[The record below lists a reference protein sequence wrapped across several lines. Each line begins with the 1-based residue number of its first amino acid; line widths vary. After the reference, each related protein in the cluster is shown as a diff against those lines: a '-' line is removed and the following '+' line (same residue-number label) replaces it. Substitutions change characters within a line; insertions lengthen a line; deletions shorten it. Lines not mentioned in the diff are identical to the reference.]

1 VQEKRHTSPEEAL
14 YNVNIVILII
24 VITVVGVA
32 RVVCGAGS
40 TKRYGVRPSVCPSV
54 CLSVPARAHSSK
66 PAAAGLLLWAQLLHF
81 YSAIYRAMLQRRT
94 NVANANVN
102 FNDYVVTSKTMSNDK
117 ICEVETVA
125 KLYEY
130 DKQTQQYEKK

>member
-1 VQEKRHTSPEEAL
+1 
-14 YNVNIVILII
+14 
-24 VITVVGVA
+24 
-32 RVVCGAGS
+32 
-40 TKRYGVRPSVCPSV
+40 
-54 CLSVPARAHSSK
+54 
-66 PAAAGLLLWAQLLHF
+66 
-81 YSAIYRAMLQRRT
+81 MLQRRT

-130 DKQTQQYEKK
+130 DKQTQQYEKNKMKQK